1 MPWRRTLGG
10 VWVRVGQTGYGLYP
24 CSLLRRKIIFSSH
37 LQLLSTSAKIELR
50 ATVEPQGARSVPQI
64 RRIAATHEESAFFL
78 PWNRIAAIASAPSA
92 ALCTA
97 WSPIVGYG
105 VGKVPGAD
113 ALRSDQP
120 PPLAKENRPDIY
132 AGEPRL
138 STASMMQ
145 VSAVSQQYHGLS
157 VGKVRKRSAKRPLR
171 LGNFRRP

>member
-1 MPWRRTLGG
+1 M
-10 VWVRVGQTGYGLYP
+10 
-24 CSLLRRKIIFSSH
+24 IFRFEEFLFFP

-64 RRIAATHEESAFFL
+64 RRIAATHEASAFCL

-138 STASMMQ
+138 STASPAR
-145 VSAVSQQYHGLS
+145 VSAVHHRTVCVLAVPVNPLECRVENQTGL
-157 VGKVRKRSAKRPLR
+157 
-171 LGNFRRP
+171 FRRRSHCRCFNR